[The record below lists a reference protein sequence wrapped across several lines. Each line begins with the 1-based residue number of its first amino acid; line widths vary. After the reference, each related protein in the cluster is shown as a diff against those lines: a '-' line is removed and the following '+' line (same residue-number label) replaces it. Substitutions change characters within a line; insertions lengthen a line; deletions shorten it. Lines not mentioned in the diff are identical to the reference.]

1 MHVRKADSK
10 CAVGTHAT
18 LLHDFAHQQTT
29 WHAEHKENLKYKEN
43 LKNLKYKEN
52 LKNLNYVTHDV

>member
-43 LKNLKYKEN
+43 LKNL
-52 LKNLNYVTHDV
+52 NYVTHDV